1 MSKFPRNLLTVYV
14 ANGLNGVVSVIAIPI
29 AVSLLGLA
37 GYGLLSFYAVMG
49 SYILLADLGI
59 GKNLLRLLA
68 EPRERDSK
76 LRHVRVATGLYIV
89 LCFAWIA
96 ALPLL
101 VVVVPRYVFPV
112 SQEFVAGL
120 RWMVCLSILEFALG
134 IPASL
139 MQTSCAAEQRFDA
152 YSGYALL
159 SGLLRN
165 AAIIG
170 GALAFHSAAGVAAC
184 LAARK
189 VLELFVA
196 GRLLGWLPAAA
207 CRPIFELRSFRG
219 MLSQSVTLSAAQLL
233 TSTLTSAGSL
243 FVNAAFG
250 LSALGLY
257 RAAYDLA
264 GKIAFVSNGVTLVV
278 FPKAAQYFGGGSL
291 KGSGPVFGPLLRAST
306 LLYTSFAATMVLAA
320 PLVLPSIG
328 LKNHST
334 VELFLLLVIALSI
347 NAHSLIGNEL
357 IQAAGRY
364 GRSVWFSGSALVT
377 LTILFASL
385 KAGAGLMAIGWAWI
399 GASLVSA
406 TVADTLLLGLCEAGS
421 AEQISTALVKLA
433 AVAACLCLALPYFG
447 VISNPAATICAAIL
461 GAGVAVVTARGLL
474 PLARTWRKEQHSSP
488 AEERPAVWA

>member
-1 MSKFPRNLLTVYV
+1 MPKFSRNLLAVYV

-29 AVSLLGLA
+29 AVRLLGLS

-49 SYILLADLGI
+49 SYILLADFGI

-68 EPRERDSK
+68 EPRDRESK
-76 LRHVRVATGLYIV
+76 LRQVRVATGLYVV
-89 LCFAWIA
+89 LCCAWVA
-96 ALPLL
+96 ALPVL
-101 VVVVPRYVFPV
+101 VVVVPRFVFPV
-112 SQEFVAGL
+112 SHEYAAGL
-120 RWMVCLSILEFALG
+120 RWMVCLSVAEFALG
-134 IPASL
+134 VPASL

-152 YSGYALL
+152 YSAYALM

-170 GALAFHSAAGVAAC
+170 GALAFHSATGVAGC

-196 GRLLGWLPAAA
+196 GRLLGWLPSAAWK
-207 CRPIFELRSFRG
+207 PLFELGRFRE
-219 MLSQSVTLSAAQLL
+219 MLRQSVTLSAAQLL

-243 FVNAAFG
+243 LVNAAFG
-250 LSALGLY
+250 LGALGLY

-291 KGSGPVFGPLLRAST
+291 KGSGRVLGPLLRAST
-306 LLYTSFAATMVLAA
+306 LLYMSFAATMVLAA
-320 PLVLPSIG
+320 PLLLPAIG
-328 LKNHST
+328 LNNRST
-334 VELFLLLVIALSI
+334 VLLFLLLAVALSL

-377 LTILFASL
+377 LAILFAAL
-385 KAGAGLMAIGWAWI
+385 KGGEGLMAVGWAWI

-406 TVADTLLLGLCEAGS
+406 TVADALLLGLCEAANS
-421 AEQISTALVKLA
+421 EQVLTALVKLV
-433 AVAACLCLALPYFG
+433 AVAACLCLTLPYFG
-447 VISNPAATICAAIL
+447 VITNPAATFGGAIL
-461 GAGVAVVTARGLL
+461 GAVVAAITARGLA
-474 PLARTWRKEQHSSP
+474 PLVQAWRKEEQP
-488 AEERPAVWA
+488 IPVEERPAVWA